1 MRMRCASRS
10 ASWRRLTRE
19 GEGPPSLFVND
30 HRRVDGHFLMAI
42 GADPDGRLLEIGF
55 ILTDN
60 GEVVVLHAMDA
71 RRRWLRELTEEE

>member
-1 MRMRCASRS
+1 MLAI
-10 ASWRRLTRE
+10 LTN
-19 GEGPPSLFVND
+19 GPRLFVND
-30 HRRVDGHFLMAI
+30 RRRVDGHFLMAI

-60 GEVVVLHAMDA
+60 GEVVALHAMDA